1 MPVRPGRT
9 LVGMRRRPLLLA
21 FAPGLMLLAAAACGE
36 TRSPIGDECIRGED
50 CLSGVCSSRTCVAA
64 PPLVNGSGPP
74 PDETARIPIG
84 DAGPADAPREGG

>member
-9 LVGMRRRPLLLA
+9 LVGTRRRPLLLA
-21 FAPGLMLLAAAACGE
+21 LGLVLLAAAACGE

-74 PDETARIPIG
+74 PDETARIPVG